1 MICKEPRTDKKKP
14 ITCSLDMWMQCLSH
28 ENDGVK
34 AIEIELIPYPT
45 TEMPFMIQSS
55 LTNLQDAF
63 PEPNLMNSMFET
75 LQNASLTH
83 QDPKNTPLEVVSKL
97 FQTQIKPTP
106 NEDLPNPDDND
117 TSNDDWSGC
126 SDGGYSNDSEVDAS
140 GDLSGDDV
148 NSDDG
153 RGDHA
158 FMLAVLLLLVMVMV
172 K

>member
-28 ENDGVK
+28 ENQGVK
-34 AIEIELIPYPT
+34 TIEIELIPYPMT
-45 TEMPFMIQSS
+45 AMPFMIQSV
-55 LTNLQDAF
+55 LTN
-63 PEPNLMNSMFET
+63 
-75 LQNASLTH
+75 H

-106 NEDLPNPDDND
+106 NEDLPNSNDNN

-126 SDGGYSNDSEVDAS
+126 SDGGYSNGSEIDAN

>member
-1 MICKEPRTDKKKP
+1 
-14 ITCSLDMWMQCLSH
+14 MQCLSH

-97 FQTQIKPTP
+97 FQTQTKPTP

-153 RGDHA
+153 RGDHVSGVVVGDGQVNDVP
-158 FMLAVLLLLVMVMV
+158 FVELVTVDDSKENDISV
-172 K
+172 RS